1 MVAQNNITFQS
12 TPTYSISSLFIIIHS
27 PMINLSPKQVIQQYN
42 RTATTSDVK
51 LFHISVTQL
60 FQDIAPN
67 GASIFFFRSRST
79 LYNHA
84 KRQITGEKTKPNPRN
99 SLISDPLDKDFIT
112 KMQIH
117 PLIQFGFFCKKKKR
131 VLQST
136 GEKNLYTFK
145 CYSCYRINLIH
156 VNLSEFFI
164 LTVNKNKDNPQ

>member
-1 MVAQNNITFQS
+1 MSSCSTF
-12 TPTYSISSLFIIIHS
+12 PLHNFFRILLL
-27 PMINLSPKQVIQQYN
+27 MEL
-42 RTATTSDVK
+42 
-51 LFHISVTQL
+51 L
-60 FQDIAPN
+60 
-67 GASIFFFRSRST
+67 FFFFGADRPCIIMQ
-79 LYNHA
+79 NH
-84 KRQITGEKTKPNPRN
+84 KTSNN
-99 SLISDPLDKDFIT
+99 LISDPLDKDFIT

-164 LTVNKNKDNPQ
+164 LTVNKNKDNPQQFQFLSAGLLYIIQRGDN